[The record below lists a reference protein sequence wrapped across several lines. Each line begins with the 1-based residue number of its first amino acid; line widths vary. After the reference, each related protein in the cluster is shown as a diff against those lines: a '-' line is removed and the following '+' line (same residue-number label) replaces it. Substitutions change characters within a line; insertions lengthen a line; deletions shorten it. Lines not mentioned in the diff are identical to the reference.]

1 MTASEPYSSL
11 NPGWVNTTPPVPIS
25 VINSEQSS
33 ASVSPIATDHTAH
46 FTGQTSAVG
55 MVQELALPEE
65 ELQLL
70 KRLGYSYQ
78 VLASSIMRAK
88 QAQQEL
94 RNQLNLHKHAIGVAQ
109 QELQEILT
117 QLAAQQTTSAPL
129 TIATDE
135 AELAT
140 EFAQL
145 KEILKASHYESLL
158 AKLQQMQTLVETDR
172 QNLPRLLTAM
182 RNELDLVILQAL
194 RLSALENLNAAYK
207 KYRQFQE
214 YNLRADQEFQALAD
228 AFALN

>member
-1 MTASEPYSSL
+1 MTASESYSSL
-11 NPGWVNTTPPVPIS
+11 NPGWVNEAPSPIS
-25 VINSEQSS
+25 VINSEPSS
-33 ASVSPIATDHTAH
+33 ESVAPIATDHTEH
-46 FTGQTSAVG
+46 FTGHTSVG
-55 MVQELALPEE
+55 GQEVALPEQ

-117 QLAAQQTTSAPL
+117 QLAAQQTTPAPL
-129 TIATDE
+129 TIAADE

-145 KEILKASHYESLL
+145 QEILKTSHYESLL

-172 QNLPRLLTAM
+172 QNLPSLLTAM
-182 RNELDLVILQAL
+182 RSELDLVILQAL

-207 KYRQFQE
+207 KYRQFQA
-214 YNLRADQEFQALAD
+214 YNSRAEQEFQTLAH
-228 AFALN
+228 AFTLN

>member
-1 MTASEPYSSL
+1 MTASESYSSL
-11 NPGWVNTTPPVPIS
+11 NLGWVNEAPSPIS
-25 VINSEQSS
+25 VINSEPSS
-33 ASVSPIATDHTAH
+33 ESVAPIATDH
-46 FTGQTSAVG
+46 FTGHTSVG
-55 MVQELALPEE
+55 GQEVALPEQ

-94 RNQLNLHKHAIGVAQ
+94 RNQLSLHKHAIGVAQ

-117 QLAAQQTTSAPL
+117 QLAAQQTTPAPL
-129 TIATDE
+129 TIAADE

-145 KEILKASHYESLL
+145 QEILKTSHYESLL

-172 QNLPRLLTAM
+172 QNLPSLLTAM
-182 RNELDLVILQAL
+182 RSELDLVILQAL

-207 KYRQFQE
+207 KYRQFQA
-214 YNLRADQEFQALAD
+214 YNSRAEQEFQTLAH
-228 AFALN
+228 AFTLN